1 MACLRL
7 NGYTLDLDK
16 AQLFDLHGQPVELRP
31 QALAVL
37 LELGRRHG
45 ELVTKRDLGA
55 RVWPGVSVTDD
66 SLVQCV
72 VEIRRAIGDT
82 RQQVVRTMP
91 RRGYLLIVD
100 AAEPAPRDVQS
111 FYRLAAALAMMAVA
125 IVLVWQF
132 AVPGADP
139 GRREAHDGMVA
150 DVAVLPLRVVSASR
164 ESSPDGNGLAYMIAS
179 ELARNPDLHI
189 VSTLATAELRGKNLS
204 LSQIAAMT
212 HARYLVDGSAE
223 RRGDRLQLHV
233 QLIDSGDS
241 RIVWSG
247 RFEPTA
253 QDLPGV
259 TEALISR
266 ISASLGATVRE
277 SDRAVLRNRAPA
289 SLDAH
294 ARVLRAIA
302 VTMAPSPEGLRQAR
316 QELEQAVRLDPSYAP
331 AWAHLGQAKTLL
343 IFGHHDPGLG
353 RQDLPQAIADIE
365 HAIALDPLLAS
376 SWRVLSTAIDSS
388 QNPEAAVSAAERAT
402 ELGPG
407 DPDNWL
413 VLAIA
418 QHHAGR
424 TQAAIE
430 AFEKAI
436 SWSPLRP
443 PHYAVVA
450 ARLRYSVQD
459 YENALRFAR
468 ECMDR
473 TPAIGVCKAIWLSSL
488 IRTGHAVEAEAAWPA
503 LVAAAPSLQTYRM
516 TPHNTPMALSVDEDL
531 DSLRKSIARATAQ

>member
-7 NGYTLDLDK
+7 NGYTLDLDQ
-16 AQLFDLHGQPVELRP
+16 ARLFDLHGQAVELRP

-45 ELVTKRDLGA
+45 ELVTRRDLSA

-72 VEIRRAIGDT
+72 VEIRRALGDT

-100 AAEPAPRDVQS
+100 AADTAPRDVQS
-111 FYRLAAALAMMAVA
+111 FYRLAAALAMVAVA

-132 AVPGADP
+132 PLLGADP
-139 GRREAHDGMVA
+139 GRREAHDRRVV
-150 DVAVLPLRVVSASR
+150 DVAVLPLRVLNASR
-164 ESSPDGNGLAYMIAS
+164 EGSPDGNGLAYMIAS

-189 VSTLATAELRGKNLS
+189 VSTLATAELSGKNLS
-204 LSQIAAMT
+204 PAQIGAMT

-233 QLIDSGDS
+233 QLIDSGNS

-253 QDLPGV
+253 QDLPDV

-277 SDRAVLRNRAPA
+277 TDRAVLRNRAPA
-289 SLDAH
+289 SLDVY
-294 ARVLRAIA
+294 ARVLRTIA
-302 VTMAPSPEGLRQAR
+302 LTMGAPSPEGLRQAR
-316 QELEQAVRLDPSYAP
+316 QELELAVRLDPNYAP
-331 AWAHLGQAKTLL
+331 AWAYLGLVKKKL
-343 IFGHHDPGLG
+343 IFGNHDPGLS
-353 RQDLPQAIADIE
+353 RQDFPQAIADINP
-365 HAIALDPLLAS
+365 AIALDPLLAS
-376 SWRVLSTAIDSS
+376 SWRVLSLTIESG
-388 QNPEAAVSAAERAT
+388 QNPESAESAVSAAERAI

-407 DPDNWL
+407 DPDNW
-413 VLAIA
+413 VALATA
-418 QHHAGR
+418 LHHAGR

-436 SWSPLRP
+436 SWNPLRP
-443 PHYAVVA
+443 
-450 ARLRYSVQD
+450 
-459 YENALRFAR
+459 
-468 ECMDR
+468 
-473 TPAIGVCKAIWLSSL
+473 
-488 IRTGHAVEAEAAWPA
+488 
-503 LVAAAPSLQTYRM
+503 
-516 TPHNTPMALSVDEDL
+516 
-531 DSLRKSIARATAQ
+531 